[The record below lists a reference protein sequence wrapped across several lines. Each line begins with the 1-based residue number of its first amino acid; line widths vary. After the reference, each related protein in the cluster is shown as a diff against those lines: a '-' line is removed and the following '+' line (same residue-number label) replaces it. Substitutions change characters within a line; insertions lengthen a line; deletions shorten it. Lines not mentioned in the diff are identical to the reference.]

1 MELVSVIMAA
11 YNGAATIKAAINS
24 VQQQTYPQWELL
36 VCDDGSTDETERIV
50 AGLKDPRVRW
60 LPGVPSGRP
69 SVPRNRG
76 IRAAGGEWLAFLDCD
91 DEWLPDKL
99 AVQMEQVRQKPY
111 RAWCANARRLFPGQG
126 IVGNMMGIP
135 REKLEFAD
143 LLNMN
148 PIVTSSILFHRSLL
162 DSAAGFPEDMSL
174 KVGEDYALW
183 LRIACFTPIGV
194 VFEPQL
200 IYRDDA
206 GHSTRSLVVRNAWQE
221 RQAVFA
227 DFLQWS
233 VGNPPEKILPAFLAA
248 ARRVYWQAQRE
259 LDDIAQD

>member
-1 MELVSVIMAA
+1 MELVSVIMAV
-11 YNGAATIKAAINS
+11 YNGAATIEAAIHS
-24 VQQQTYPQWELL
+24 VQQQSYPQWELL
-36 VCDDGSTDETERIV
+36 VCDDGSTDETERLV
-50 AGLKDPRVRW
+50 AGLQDPRVRW
-60 LPGVPSGRP
+60 LPGIPSGRP
-69 SVPRNRG
+69 AVPRNRG
-76 IRAAGGEWLAFLDCD
+76 IRAAAGKWLAILDQD

-99 AVQMEQVRQKPY
+99 AIQMEQVRQKPY
-111 RAWCANARRLFPGQG
+111 LAWCANARRLFPGQG

-135 REKLEFAD
+135 RKTVEFAD

-162 DSAAGFPEDMSL
+162 DSVAGFPENMALMGID
-174 KVGEDYALW
+174 DYALW
-183 LRIACFTPIGV
+183 LRMACCTPIGV

-206 GHSTRSLVVRNAWQE
+206 GHSARSLVVRNYWQE
-221 RQAVFA
+221 RQAVFG
-227 DFLQWS
+227 DLLQWS
-233 VGNPPEKILPAFLAA
+233 AGKPSEKIPPSCLAA